1 MTRPILWA
9 LGVLAGAALT
19 GGPVIERVAR
29 IGRPPAAASAPV
41 APEVSPGSDGSVTLA
56 QDLSGHFR
64 AHPQVEGQ
72 VLRMLVDTGATLC
85 VFTREDAGRIG
96 LRVTER
102 DFTAQV
108 ATANGTVPAAGCG
121 CGRCASRDHGARRR
135 CPGAAER
142 EPRHQP
148 ARDVVPAPPAR
159 VRGRGGPDDPARLS
173 GGKGAALP
181 GPLIRRQVLGQA
193 PPLLVSV
200 TVGSTT
206 SGLDV
211 TETL

>member
-108 ATANGTVPAAGCG
+108 ATANGTVPAA
-121 CGRCASRDHGARRR
+121 RVRV
-135 CPGAAER
+135 R
-142 EPRHQP
+142 EMRIGGITV
-148 ARDVVPAPPAR
+148 RDVDALVLPSGSLDTSLLGMSFLR
-159 VRGRGGPDDPARLS
+159 RLRGFEVAAGRMILRG
-173 GGKGAALP
+173 
-181 GPLIRRQVLGQA
+181 
-193 PPLLVSV
+193 
-200 TVGSTT
+200 
-206 SGLDV
+206 
-211 TETL
+211 